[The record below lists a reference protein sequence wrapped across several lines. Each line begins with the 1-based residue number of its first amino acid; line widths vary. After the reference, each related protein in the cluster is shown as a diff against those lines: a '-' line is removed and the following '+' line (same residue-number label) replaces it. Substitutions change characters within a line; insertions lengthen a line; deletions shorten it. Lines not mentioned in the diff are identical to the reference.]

1 MPKLVKLYIQQV
13 AIGFALAVVFVGMLL
28 WANVANL
35 AHLVFNTSGGYLAI
49 FLLIFF
55 NGIVFGGVQ
64 FAISIMRMAGRDD
77 DTPSGGKPLRDLATY
92 ARGAQPVPIPVR
104 SDDRR

>member
-35 AHLVFNTSGGYLAI
+35 AHLVFNTSGGYLAL

-64 FAISIMRMAGRDD
+64 FAIAIMRMAGRDD
-77 DTPSGGKPLRDLATY
+77 DTSGGKPLRDLTRYATNP
-92 ARGAQPVPIPVR
+92 QPIAIPVHR
-104 SDDRR
+104 DDRRG

>member
-13 AIGFALAVVFVGMLL
+13 AIGFALAVVFVGLLL

-49 FLLIFF
+49 FLLVFF

-77 DTPSGGKPLRDLATY
+77 DTPGGKPLRDLTRYAT
-92 ARGAQPVPIPVR
+92 GTHPVAIPVR
-104 SDDRR
+104 PDDRRG